1 MQDSTIIGLFILL
14 EIPWM
19 ILLLKTQKYLCSL
32 CAKIINVPYPVP
44 TPKPKTYII
53 VTTLI
58 KIGLIVTHIIV
69 SVLLIVYL
77 KNI

>member
-1 MQDSTIIGLFILL
+1 MPDSTIIGLFILL

-19 ILLLKTQKYLCSL
+19 ILLIKVQKYLCSL

-44 TPKPKTYII
+44 TPKPKIYVII
-53 VTTLI
+53 ATLI
-58 KIGLIVTHIIV
+58 KIDLIVTHIIV

>member
-1 MQDSTIIGLFILL
+1 MQDSTIILLFIIL

-53 VTTLI
+53 TTTLI

>member
-19 ILLLKTQKYLCSL
+19 ILLIKTQTYLCSL

-44 TPKPKTYII
+44 TPKPVPQIQNQHFTN
-53 VTTLI
+53 T
-58 KIGLIVTHIIV
+58 
-69 SVLLIVYL
+69 
-77 KNI
+77 

>member
-1 MQDSTIIGLFILL
+1 MQDATIAGLFILL

-32 CAKIINVPYPVP
+32 CAKMIHVPYPVP
-44 TPKPKTYII
+44 TPKPRTYVIT
-53 VTTLI
+53 TTLLN
-58 KIGLIVTHIIV
+58 IGLIVTHIIV
-69 SVLLIVYL
+69 SILLIVYL

>member
-19 ILLLKTQKYLCSL
+19 ILLLKVQKYLCSL
-32 CAKIINVPYPVP
+32 CAKIANVPYPVP
-44 TPKPKTYII
+44 TPKPKTYVIM
-53 VTTLI
+53 TTLI
-58 KIGLIVTHIIV
+58 KIGLIVAHIIV
-69 SVLLIVYL
+69 SILLIVYL